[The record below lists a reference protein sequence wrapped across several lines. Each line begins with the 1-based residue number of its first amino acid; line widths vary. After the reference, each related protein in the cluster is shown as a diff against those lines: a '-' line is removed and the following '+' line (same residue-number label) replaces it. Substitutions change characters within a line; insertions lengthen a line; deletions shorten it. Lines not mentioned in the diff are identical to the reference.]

1 MIFPPQTRRFEQV
14 CQSMNSHR
22 LFFGRGTK
30 LWEMRE
36 PSPYLR
42 GIEYPS
48 VASDAQ
54 RDVLSL
60 AELSP

>member
-1 MIFPPQTRRFEQV
+1 
-14 CQSMNSHR
+14 MNSHR